1 MVDTAQKRPKILYL
15 ITKSNWG
22 GAQRYVFD
30 LASHFSQKYDVV
42 VGLGG
47 AGPLKTALEEAGIR
61 TFTLPSVQRDIHPMK
76 EVRAFFEL
84 VSMIRAEKP
93 DIVHLNSSK
102 IGGLGGLACRVAGIK
117 KIIFTAHG
125 WAFNEDRALPSRALI
140 LFLHWITVLL
150 CTQTVAVSQK
160 TAEDIAHLPFMADR
174 IRIIHNG
181 LTPVTRYSKTEAR
194 RLLSERAPELKQK
207 QTKTVWIGTISE
219 LHPNKGLLRLIR
231 TIETIQKQPS
241 APHLA
246 VIIIGEGE
254 QRSIL
259 EATIKETGL
268 QQTVFLL
275 GALPNAA
282 EYLNALDIFT
292 LTSVTE
298 GLPYVLLEAGAAHL
312 PVVASAV
319 GGIPEVIRQLESG
332 ILVRPGD
339 HRELTEAIA
348 LLAAHPETRA
358 RLGKTLQRDVTEQF
372 SSQQMFEKTEQV
384 YL

>member
-30 LASHFSQKYDVV
+30 LASHFTQKYDVV

>member
-93 DIVHLNSSK
+93 DIVHLNSPK
-102 IGGLGGLACRVAGIK
+102 IGGRGGLACRVAGIK

-194 RLLSERAPELKQK
+194 RLLSERTPELKQK

>member
-30 LASHFSQKYDVV
+30 LASHFTQKYDVV

-194 RLLSERAPELKQK
+194 RLLSEHAPELKQK

-231 TIETIQKQPS
+231 TIETILKQPS
-241 APHLA
+241 APRLA